1 MPRENTE
8 KLLDMVTEGLFD
20 ETILVRDLLNF
31 LDDNDVGEFMAQYG
45 YETGDYDEDEEEEYP
60 QDEIDEEE
68 EYESHK
74 YDDFEDSED
83 T

>member
-8 KLLDMVTEGLFD
+8 KLLEMVQDGMFD
-20 ETILVRDLLNF
+20 ESMLIRDLLNF
-31 LDDNDVGEFMAQYG
+31 LDDREVGEFMSQYG
-45 YETGDYDEDEEEEYP
+45 YEDPDFEDEEPEYP

-68 EYESHK
+68 AYEASK